1 MENTDMKLGD
11 DVIGQV
17 AKLLQ
22 LAILTGTDI
31 VDNLRML
38 RVFYNEDT
46 SELNLSKSYAEIS
59 ENHIQKLV
67 EKVAAL
73 REESISVE

>member
-67 EKVAAL
+67 EKVATL

>member
-31 VDNLRML
+31 VDNLRTL
-38 RVFYNEDT
+38 RVFYNDET
-46 SELNLSKSYAEIS
+46 SELNLSKSYMEVS
-59 ENHIQKLV
+59 ESNIQKLV
-67 EKVAAL
+67 EEAVL
-73 REESISVE
+73 LGEESA

>member
-67 EKVAAL
+67 EEVATL
-73 REESISVE
+73 RKESINVE